1 MLPYDYRRDFYALS
15 DESLALPVSVRYVR
29 LFAALGVTVCA
40 ADITKQFLPQ
50 SQILEIFP
58 AIFPVQKRLQK
69 EEDMSDTTMGE
80 MIRSLRKRNHMTQEE
95 LAEGICSPISVSR
108 IENGTQMP
116 SGTVLEALLS
126 RLGTSTYQI
135 CNIYYQTDKQLSFSR
150 EADRVAE
157 MLRIGEL
164 TEAKAELFKLREAAK
179 EDPVNMQYYLLLD
192 ATAMLYEDD
201 SMEEVLTALQKAL
214 TITKP
219 AFDFLDFQNE
229 LLTLREANILNVITV
244 ALFRSKETIKAIHLG
259 EMLFLS
265 LKKHESNVSGYAL
278 LKINL
283 AFNLAQYMEKE
294 HRYAEFLAYCQ
305 EAEALSMNSQEQ
317 LLLPEIQFIKAKAF
331 HLQGEDD
338 ESRRILKAVI
348 PYMEL
353 VQKTEFARL
362 AREYAEKEFGPSF
375 L

>member
-1 MLPYDYRRDFYALS
+1 
-15 DESLALPVSVRYVR
+15 
-29 LFAALGVTVCA
+29 
-40 ADITKQFLPQ
+40 
-50 SQILEIFP
+50 
-58 AIFPVQKRLQK
+58 
-69 EEDMSDTTMGE
+69 MGE
-80 MIRSLRKRNHMTQEE
+80 MIRSLRKRKHMTQEE

-135 CNIYYQTDKQLSFSR
+135 CNIYYQTDKQLSFCR

-157 MLRIGEL
+157 MLRLGEL

-192 ATAMLYEDD
+192 ATAMLCENDNTK
-201 SMEEVLTALQKAL
+201 EVSAVLYKAL
-214 TITKP
+214 ALTKP
-219 AFDFLDFQNE
+219 GFDFLDFRNE
-229 LLTLREANILNVITV
+229 LLTVREANILNLITV
-244 ALFRSKETIKAIHLG
+244 VLFRSG
-259 EMLFLS
+259 EARKSIQMGEELFLS
-265 LKKHESNVSGYAL
+265 LSRHESGIKGYEL
-278 LKINL
+278 MKINL

-305 EAEALSMNSQEQ
+305 EAEALSMKSQEQ

-331 HLQGEDD
+331 HLQGKDD

-353 VQKTEFARL
+353 VQKTEFAEL
-362 AREYAEKEFGPSF
+362 AREYAGKEFGLF
-375 L
+375 F